1 MQVFRVYDNL
11 PKNHLSASLAY
22 QGQARPLKLHR
33 YKIPCRSTLGN
44 TYLSAINVLFVAE
57 NKCRVEYQL
66 SGVGGTRLLLATPHR
81 LQNQN
86 NQQGPKKWLTGSE
99 RSIALRLL
107 ETFKKGYW
115 KHSKSIDQSSA
126 SFHVTQA
133 LPNRVKYGETKDFN
147 HRMTSSYYDY

>member
-1 MQVFRVYDNL
+1 MQAFRVYDNL

-33 YKIPCRSTLGN
+33 YEIPCRSTLGN
-44 TYLSAINVLFVAE
+44 TYLSAINVLFGAE
-57 NKCRVEYQL
+57 NKCRVEYQP

-107 ETFKKGYW
+107 ETFKK
-115 KHSKSIDQSSA
+115 H
-126 SFHVTQA
+126 
-133 LPNRVKYGETKDFN
+133 
-147 HRMTSSYYDY
+147 

>member
-1 MQVFRVYDNL
+1 MQAFRVYDNL
-11 PKNHLSASLAY
+11 PKIHLSSSLAY
-22 QGQARPLKLHR
+22 QGQARPLKLH
-33 YKIPCRSTLGN
+33 N
-44 TYLSAINVLFVAE
+44 TMQKYSGKYLFIS
-57 NKCRVEYQL
+57 NKVEYQP

-86 NQQGPKKWLTGSE
+86 NQQGPQKWLTGSE

-133 LPNRVKYGETKDFN
+133 LPN
-147 HRMTSSYYDY
+147 